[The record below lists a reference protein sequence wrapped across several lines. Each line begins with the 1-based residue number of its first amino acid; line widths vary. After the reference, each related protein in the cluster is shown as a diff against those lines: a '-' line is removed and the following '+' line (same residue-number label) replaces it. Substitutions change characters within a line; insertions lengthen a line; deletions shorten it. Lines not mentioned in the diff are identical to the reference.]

1 MNLGHFF
8 CFVVFFSD
16 THTQREQFNTFLF
29 VLLQICGQFLWRCQ
43 KLFFVRFENNPL
55 NIKVV
60 SELQKKKENRE
71 SDIQVKLGKDR
82 KQSEAENNFS
92 GLCSQHGR
100 GRFLGGLA

>member
-1 MNLGHFF
+1 M
-8 CFVVFFSD
+8 
-16 THTQREQFNTFLF
+16 
-29 VLLQICGQFLWRCQ
+29 
-43 KLFFVRFENNPL
+43 RFENNPL

-60 SELQKKKENRE
+60 SELQKKKKENRE